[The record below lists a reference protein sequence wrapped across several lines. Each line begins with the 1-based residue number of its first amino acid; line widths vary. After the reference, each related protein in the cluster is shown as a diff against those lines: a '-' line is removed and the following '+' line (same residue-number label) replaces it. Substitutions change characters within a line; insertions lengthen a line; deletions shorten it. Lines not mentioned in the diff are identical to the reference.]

1 MGQFRLLCFFFICL
15 FGYEGLSKGVLGL
28 ASNWGLQS
36 THPLPPNIVVK
47 LLKDN
52 GFNKVKLFEADPAA
66 LKALG
71 RSGIQV
77 MVGIPNDML
86 ASLASS
92 VRNAEAWVQQNV
104 SNYISKYGTDIR
116 YPNSTLIFPISVL
129 NFAVEN
135 VPY

>member
-1 MGQFRLLCFFFICL
+1 MGQIRLLWFFFLCL
-15 FGYEGLSKGVLGL
+15 VGCGSLAKGVLGL
-28 ASNWGLQS
+28 ACNWGLQS
-36 THPLPPNIVVK
+36 THPLPPTIVVK

-52 GFNKVKLFEADPAA
+52 GFKKVKLFEADPGA

-71 RSGIQV
+71 RSGIEV

-104 SNYISKYGTDIR
+104 SNYISNYGTDIR
-116 YPNSTLIFPISVL
+116 
-129 NFAVEN
+129 
-135 VPY
+135 